1 MIPLSECKHGYVYK
15 LKSRNLT
22 SGVFNK
28 EDNGFI
34 GIRLKF
40 NYEFLFTE
48 YHWDTGEPFGTAK
61 PLELL
66 EQIPSDIEIRET
78 LDTID
83 SITKRFVDFKKG
95 WYYTDTNEY
104 DKKIRPITN
113 HNEKLFEYLKQFH
126 G

>member
-1 MIPLSECKHGYVYK
+1 MIPLSDCKHGYVYE
-15 LKSRNLT
+15 LKSRNLST
-22 SGVFNK
+22 GVFNK

-48 YHWDTGEPFGTAK
+48 YHWDTGPPFGTAK

-66 EQIPSDIEIRET
+66 EKIPEDIEMKET
-78 LDTID
+78 LGAID
-83 SITKRFVDFKKG
+83 KNSKRLVDFKDG
-95 WYYTDTNEY
+95 WYFVDTEEY
-104 DKKIRPITN
+104 DKSIYPITL
-113 HNEKLFEYLKQFH
+113 HNEKLFDYLKRFH